1 MLTRWVF
8 RLILKAVVDWTCL
21 LSRSRDRQTGGA
33 AHEKEL
39 CPDVLVFTY
48 GTRKGLRSEDER
60 GCLDGVYT

>member
-8 RLILKAVVDWTCL
+8 RAILKAVVDCMCP
-21 LSRSRDRQTGGA
+21 LSRPRDRQTGGA

-39 CPDVLVFTY
+39 GPDVLVFTY
-48 GTRKGLRSEDER
+48 GTRKGLGSEDER